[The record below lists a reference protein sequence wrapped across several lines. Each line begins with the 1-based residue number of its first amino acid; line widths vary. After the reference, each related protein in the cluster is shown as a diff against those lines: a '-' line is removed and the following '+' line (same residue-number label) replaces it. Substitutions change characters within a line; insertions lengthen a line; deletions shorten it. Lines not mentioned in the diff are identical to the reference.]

1 MDRLLISI
9 LICLVLVGCQS
20 TSDKVVPL
28 PQICV
33 VKEGDVRP
41 DFTDRLMAGL
51 KSRQIIVVPVS
62 EKVGC
67 QWLLTYGA
75 SWVWPNSAYM
85 QSAQLR
91 FSRHNLTLSQQAY
104 PSMGGD
110 LIAQPED
117 WISAWIESG
126 ICENPEYLGAI
137 EEAVISRP
145 WFDLLPRESLPCP
158 AHHL

>member
-1 MDRLLISI
+1 MDRLLISM

-33 VKEGDVRP
+33 AKQGDVRP
-41 DFTDRLMAGL
+41 DFTESLMAGL
-51 KSRQIIVVPVS
+51 KFRQIILTPVS
-62 EKVGC
+62 EEVGC
-67 QWLLTYGA
+67 EWLLTYGA
-75 SWVWPNSAYM
+75 SWAWPHSAYM
-85 QSAQLR
+85 QSAQLT

-104 PSMGGD
+104 PSAGGG
-110 LIAQPED
+110 LIAQPDD

-126 ICENPEYLGAI
+126 ICENPEYLSAI